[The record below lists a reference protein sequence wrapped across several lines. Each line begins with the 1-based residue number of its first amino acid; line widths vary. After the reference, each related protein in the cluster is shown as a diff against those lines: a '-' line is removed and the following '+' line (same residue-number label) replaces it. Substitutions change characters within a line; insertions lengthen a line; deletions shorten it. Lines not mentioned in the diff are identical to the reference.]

1 MNIAIIGTGYVGLV
15 NGACL
20 SDMGNTVTCIDIN
33 KEKIDNLNNG
43 IIPIYEPGLEEII
56 TRNIKNKNLF
66 FTNDYST
73 VSNSDV
79 IYITVGT
86 PSDKDGQAD
95 LKYVFSAA
103 QDIAMNLSG
112 YSIIVTKSTVPVGTT
127 NRVREVIENVIKEN
141 NITGVDFDMVS
152 NPEFLKE
159 GSAIKDCL
167 YPDRIVI
174 GSDSVKAKEI
184 MRNLYKP
191 FTLDKDKIIM
201 TNIES
206 SEMIKYASNSM
217 LATRISFMNEIANL
231 CEAVGANVDDV
242 RLGMGADQRIGSKF
256 LYPGCGYGGSCF
268 PKDVRAL
275 IKTGENNGIT
285 MSIIKAVEDV
295 NERQKHILA
304 KKIKE
309 YFKNNLEGKTVAVW
323 GLTFKPETDD
333 MREAPSIV
341 LINEL
346 LGLGVKVKAFN
357 PVCMDSC
364 KEVLGK
370 DIYYA
375 EDMYDA
381 VIGADALVLVTEWNI
396 FRTPDWGRVK
406 DLMTGSLI
414 IDGRNIYKKAGL
426 EEFGFIYKCI
436 G

>member
-33 KEKIDNLNNG
+33 KEKINSLNNG

-103 QDIAMNLSG
+103 RDIAMNLSG

-174 GSDSVKAKEI
+174 GSDSVRAKEI

-275 IKTGENNGIT
+275 IKTGENNGAT

-309 YFKNNLEGKTVAVW
+309 YFKNDLEGKTVAVW

-346 LGLGVKVKAFN
+346 LELGVKVKAFN

-364 KEVLGK
+364 MEALGK

-381 VIGADALVLVTEWNI
+381 VISADALVLVTEWNI
-396 FRTPDWGRVK
+396 FRTPNWQRVK

-414 IDGRNIYKKAGL
+414 IDGRNIYKKASL
-426 EEFGFIYKCI
+426 EELGFIYKCI

>member
-33 KEKIDNLNNG
+33 KEKIDSLNNG

-73 VSNSDV
+73 ISNSDV

-159 GSAIKDCL
+159 GNAIKDCL

>member
-103 QDIAMNLSG
+103 RDIAMNLSG

>member
-33 KEKIDNLNNG
+33 KEKIDSLNNG

-103 QDIAMNLSG
+103 RDIAMNLSG

-184 MRNLYKP
+184 MKNLYKP
-191 FTLDKDKIIM
+191 FILDKDKIIM

-242 RLGMGADQRIGSKF
+242 RLAMGADQRIGSKF

-309 YFKNNLEGKTVAVW
+309 HFKNDLEGKTVAVW

-346 LGLGVKVKAFN
+346 LELGVKVKVFN

-364 KEVLGK
+364 KEALGK

-396 FRTPDWGRVK
+396 FRTPDWKRVR
-406 DLMTGSLI
+406 DLMSDFLVV
-414 IDGRNIYKKAGL
+414 DGRNVYKRANL
-426 EEFGFIYKCI
+426 DELGFIYKGI

>member
-33 KEKIDNLNNG
+33 KEKIDSLNNS
-43 IIPIYEPGLEEII
+43 IIPIYEPGLEEIV

-103 QDIAMNLSG
+103 RDIARNLSG

-191 FTLDKDKIIM
+191 FILDKDKIIM

-275 IKTGENNGIT
+275 IKIGENNGVI

-304 KKIKE
+304 KKLKE
-309 YFKNNLEGKTVAVW
+309 YFKNDLEGKTVAVW

-346 LGLGVKVKAFN
+346 LELGVKVKVFN

-364 KEVLGK
+364 MEILGK

-396 FRTPDWGRVK
+396 FRTPDWKRVR
-406 DLMTGSLI
+406 DLMSDFLVV
-414 IDGRNIYKKAGL
+414 DGRNVYKKANL
-426 EEFGFIYKCI
+426 DELGFIYKCI

>member
-33 KEKIDNLNNG
+33 KEKIDSLNNG

-103 QDIAMNLSG
+103 RDIAMNLSG

>member
-20 SDMGNTVTCIDIN
+20 SDIGNTVTCIDIN

-43 IIPIYEPGLEEII
+43 IIPIYEPGLEEVI

-103 QDIAMNLSG
+103 RDIAMNLSG

-141 NITGVDFDMVS
+141 NITGVDFDMVF

-174 GSDSVKAKEI
+174 GSDSVRAKEI

-275 IKTGENNGIT
+275 IKTGENNGVI
-285 MSIIKAVEDV
+285 MNIIKAVEDV